1 VRRAAPPRSIAG
13 FAATGTFTRDEAIAA
28 MAEDDSLLAVVAGGT
43 VDRVTCRRRRR
54 GSRWTWWRRAHL
66 GWPLPRRD
74 RVESAGWLPLHPV
87 VAHRGTGSVL
97 PLIEEVVLTATL
109 TTSPSVVHLR
119 HVADL
124 APEDRVGL
132 PTSRSADPATH
143 PPSHLLGGSPCVR
156 WVSVRTSSSATWA
169 YADDRTPCGPIS
181 ALSRWRHGFESVGG
195 ATRSTCSE
203 ASESLRGF
211 SGFRPASRAVD
222 RLMRS
227 PSCPSDDGL

>member
-1 VRRAAPPRSIAG
+1 
-13 FAATGTFTRDEAIAA
+13 

-181 ALSRWRHGFESVGG
+181 ALSRWRHGFESRWGCHKKDLVRGLLARSGRPRNLRVGAGCQSCANPRCWRPVG
-195 ATRSTCSE
+195 AGRSQGVK
-203 ASESLRGF
+203 GF
-211 SGFRPASRAVD
+211 MRRRAPAGSA
-222 RLMRS
+222 
-227 PSCPSDDGL
+227 

>member
-1 VRRAAPPRSIAG
+1 
-13 FAATGTFTRDEAIAA
+13 

-181 ALSRWRHGFESVGG
+181 ALSRWRHGFESRWGCDKKYLFRSLGVTPGLLWFSTG
-195 ATRSTCSE
+195 VSRSRSTDAIALVSVRRWAVTGEHELGGTDPVAPYC
-203 ASESLRGF
+203 
-211 SGFRPASRAVD
+211 ASR
-222 RLMRS
+222 
-227 PSCPSDDGL
+227 